1 LVNRLTDNSFNRI
14 LFIRQKNEETIK
26 QLNKQRLNN
35 KMKRYLILLLFTFQG
50 LMAQVQFEARVSK
63 NTLGINER
71 LRIDFIMNVDGDN
84 FDQPAFD
91 GFRIVAGP
99 SQQISQSWVNGR
111 SSFQKIYS
119 YILQPAQKGTLTIKQ
134 SSIEFNGQIY
144 KTSPIKIVVTNA
156 VAQERDPSDRPQGA
170 GSETLNLVAEISKT
184 NPYLNEP
191 ITVVYKLYF
200 NNINVTGF
208 KELGK
213 PKYNDF
219 WNQNI
224 EIKQLAIE
232 EGSYKGQ
239 KCYFVVLKKT
249 ILYPQKSG
257 NLTIE
262 PLSLDIGVQL
272 PTNRTNMFGQ
282 MQLIDDNK
290 IVSAGAKTIHV
301 RPLPEA
307 TKPEGFTGAVGKFD
321 FKVTPSK
328 TTLKNGESLD
338 LFVTAT
344 GSGNMKLF
352 TLPKPVVPNA
362 LEMYDPVHDEKVTT
376 SLSGMSGKI
385 SDKYTIIPQYKGKYV
400 IKPMQFSYFDLNS
413 GSYKTITSQEITV
426 DVLDGPMQAE
436 ADATANASKN
446 VISKTEQ
453 FKYIKPKTTLV
464 SMAKND
470 FYGSNLYYSLLL
482 APFII
487 LPIIVL
493 AKKKK
498 EAIDSDVTGNRIR
511 MNNKL
516 AKKYLSE
523 AKKQLNNKEPF
534 YIALEKAM
542 HNFLKAKLHIETS
555 EMSKDN
561 IRELL
566 LSRNA
571 NPETVQSF
579 IHLTENCE
587 FARYAPASSASIQ
600 QDYDKAVLIISELEK
615 QIV

>member
-1 LVNRLTDNSFNRI
+1 
-14 LFIRQKNEETIK
+14 
-26 QLNKQRLNN
+26 
-35 KMKRYLILLLFTFQG
+35 MKKYLILLLFTFQG

-63 NTLGINER
+63 NTLGLNER

-84 FDQPAFD
+84 FEQPSFD

-119 YILQPAQKGTLTIKQ
+119 YFLLPNQKGTVTIKQ
-134 SSIEFNGQIY
+134 ASIEYNGQIY
-144 KTSPIKIVVTNA
+144 KTTPIKITVTNA
-156 VAQERDPSDRPQGA
+156 VAQERDPNSPQQQ
-170 GSETLNLVAEISKT
+170 GSGNETLNLVAEISKT
-184 NPYLNEP
+184 NPYVNEP
-191 ITVVYKLYF
+191 ITAVYKLYF
-200 NNINVTGF
+200 YNITVTQF
-208 KELGK
+208 KELAK
-213 PKYNDF
+213 PKYKDF

-224 EIKQLAIE
+224 DIKQLQIE
-232 EGSYKGQ
+232 EGTYKGER
-239 KCYFVVLKKT
+239 CYFVVLKKT

-257 NLTIE
+257 KLTIE
-262 PLSLDIGVQL
+262 PLSLDIGIKI
-272 PTNRTNMFGQ
+272 PRGRDMFGQ
-282 MQLIDDNK
+282 IVADDGNK
-290 IVSAGAKTIHV
+290 IVSAGAKTIYV
-301 RPLPEA
+301 KALPE
-307 TKPEGFTGAVGKFD
+307 TNKPIGFTGAVGKFD
-321 FKVTPSK
+321 FRVTPSK
-328 TTLKNGESLD
+328 TSLKNGESLD
-338 LFVTAT
+338 LIVSAT
-344 GSGNMKLF
+344 GTGNMKLF

-376 SLSGMSGKI
+376 SLAGMSGKI
-385 SDKYTIIPQYKGKYV
+385 SDKYTIIPQYKGKYA
-400 IKPMQFSYFDLNS
+400 IKPMEFSYFDLNS
-413 GSYKTITSQEITV
+413 GSYKTITSPEIMI

-436 ADATANASKN
+436 AAASNSSKN
-446 VISKTEQ
+446 VIAKSEQ
-453 FKYIKPKTTLV
+453 FKYIKSRTSLIPI
-464 SMAKND
+464 AKDD
-470 FYGSNLYYSLLL
+470 FYGSDLYYGLLL
-482 APFII
+482 LPFII
-487 LPIIVL
+487 LPIIVI

-498 EAIDSDVTGNRIR
+498 EAIDSDVTGNRIK

-516 AKKYLSE
+516 ARKYLSE

-566 LSRNA
+566 LSRNS

-579 IHLTENCE
+579 INLTENCE

>member
-1 LVNRLTDNSFNRI
+1 
-14 LFIRQKNEETIK
+14 
-26 QLNKQRLNN
+26 
-35 KMKRYLILLLFTFQG
+35 MKRYLILLLFTFQG

-63 NTLGINER
+63 NTLGVNER
-71 LRIDFIMNVDGDN
+71 LRIDFVMNVDGDN
-84 FDQPAFD
+84 FEQPSFE
-91 GFRIVAGP
+91 GFRIVGGP

-119 YILQPAQKGTLTIKQ
+119 YFLLPNQKGSITIKQ
-134 SSIEFNGQIY
+134 AAIEYNGQVY
-144 KTSPIKIVVTNA
+144 KTSPIKITVTNA
-156 VAQERDPSDRPQGA
+156 VAQERDPNSPQQQGT
-170 GSETLNLVAEISKT
+170 GNETLNLVAEISKT
-184 NPYLNEP
+184 NPYINEP
-191 ITVVYKLYF
+191 VTVVYKLYF
-200 NNINVTGF
+200 YNIGVTGF
-208 KELGK
+208 KELAK
-213 PKYNDF
+213 PKYKDF

-224 EIKQLAIE
+224 DIKQLQVE
-232 EGSYKGQ
+232 EGIYKGER
-239 KCYFVVLKKT
+239 CYFVVLKKT

-257 NLTIE
+257 KLTIE
-262 PLSLDIGVQL
+262 PLSLDIGIQI
-272 PTNRTNMFGQ
+272 PTGRDMFGR
-282 MQLIDDNK
+282 IVTDDGNK
-290 IVSAGAKTIHV
+290 IVSAGAKTINV
-301 RPLPEA
+301 RALPE
-307 TKPEGFTGAVGKFD
+307 TNKPIGFTGAVGKFD
-321 FKVTPSK
+321 FKVVPSK
-328 TTLKNGESLD
+328 TSLKNGESLD
-338 LFVTAT
+338 LVVSAT
-344 GSGNMKLF
+344 GTGNMKLF

-362 LEMYDPVHDEKVTT
+362 LEMYDPVHDEKVST
-376 SLSGMSGKI
+376 SLAGMSGKI
-385 SDKYTIIPQYKGKYV
+385 SDKYTIIPQYKGKYA
-400 IKPMQFSYFDLNS
+400 IKPMEFSYFDLNS
-413 GSYKTITSQEITV
+413 GSYKTITSPEIMI

-436 ADATANASKN
+436 AVASNTSKN
-446 VISKTEQ
+446 VISKSEQ
-453 FKYIKPKTTLV
+453 FKYIKPKTVLV
-464 SMAKND
+464 STAKDD
-470 FYGSNLYYSLLL
+470 FYGSDLYYSLLL
-482 APFII
+482 LPFVI
-487 LPIIVL
+487 LPIIVI

-498 EAIDSDVTGNRIR
+498 EAIDSDVTGNRIK

-579 IHLTENCE
+579 INLTENCE